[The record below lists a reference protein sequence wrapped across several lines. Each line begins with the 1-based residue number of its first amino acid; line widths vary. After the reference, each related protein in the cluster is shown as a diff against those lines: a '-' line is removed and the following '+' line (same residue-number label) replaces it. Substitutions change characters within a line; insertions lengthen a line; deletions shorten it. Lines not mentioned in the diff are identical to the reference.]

1 MDHVSATHPE
11 LRRHLRIIL
20 ARYRHLPQM
29 PAAVAALDELEMAL
43 KLLQQSV
50 LHLPDGCPEAGR
62 IRAFLAG
69 RILDLRREE

>member
-29 PAAVAALDELEMAL
+29 PAAVAALDELETAL
-43 KLLQQSV
+43 NLLQQSV
-50 LHLPDGCPEAGR
+50 LHLPEGSQEARR
-62 IRAFLAG
+62 IRTFLAG
-69 RILDLRREE
+69 RTLRL

>member
-29 PAAVAALDELEMAL
+29 PATVAALDELETAL
-43 KLLQQSV
+43 DLLQQSV
-50 LHLPDGCPEAGR
+50 LHLPEGCPEARR
-62 IRAFLAG
+62 IRTFLAG
-69 RILDLRREE
+69 RILSLEGER